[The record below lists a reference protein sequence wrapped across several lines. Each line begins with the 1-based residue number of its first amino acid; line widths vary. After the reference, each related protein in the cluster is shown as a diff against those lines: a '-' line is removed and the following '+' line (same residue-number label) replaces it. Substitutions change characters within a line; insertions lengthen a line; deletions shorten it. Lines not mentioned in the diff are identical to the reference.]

1 MAKKKSKKE
10 KKGDNAKK
18 PVNGAVAKGKSI
30 FAVIKGKITPR
41 RLIVLLIIIAAIIG
55 WKIYSNQKAEKEAET
70 AIVKVGDVREELIL
84 TGEIK
89 ADLHAQMRF
98 PTSGKLG
105 WIGVSEGDW
114 VYKGQAL
121 ASLNKTTLDAAYQQ
135 ARSNLRKYDSTVDR
149 VHDDLQGKD
158 ETETYT
164 EIETRVTA
172 ESSKDYYY
180 DALKTAEYNLRNA
193 NLIAPF
199 AGFVTY
205 TASSFAGVN
214 VLFSDIQIELID
226 PATIYFDVSADQ
238 SEVTNLNLGQKVIVI
253 LDSFPDKEFEG
264 EISYI
269 SYTPKTGEV
278 GSVYEIKVIFPVIEP
293 EFEHIRIGMTG
304 DAKFT
309 LSEKQDALYIPI
321 EFINTDKEGK
331 YVNLGSI
338 NNKVY
343 VEVGIEG
350 EDTVE
355 IKGDIR
361 KGDVVFD

>member
-1 MAKKKSKKE
+1 M
-10 KKGDNAKK
+10 
-18 PVNGAVAKGKSI
+18 
-30 FAVIKGKITPR
+30 FFTPSAIR
-41 RLIVLLIIIAAIIG
+41 RLIVLLIIIVAIVG
-55 WKIYSNQKAEKEAET
+55 WRIYSNQKAEKEAET
-70 AIVKVGDVREELIL
+70 ATVETGAVSEELIL

-121 ASLNKTTLDAAYQQ
+121 ASLNKITLDAAYQQ
-135 ARSNLRKYDSTVDR
+135 AMSNLRKYDATVNR
-149 VHDDLQGKD
+149 VHDDLKDKD
-158 ETETYT
+158 ETETFT

-172 ESSKDYYY
+172 EASKDYYY
-180 DALKTAEYNLRNA
+180 DALRTAEYNLRNA
-193 NLIAPF
+193 NLVAPF

-214 VLFSDIQIELID
+214 VTFSDIQIELLD

-238 SEVTNLNLGQKVIVI
+238 SEVTNLTIGQKVIVI

-269 SYTPKTGEV
+269 SYTPKAGEI
-278 GSVYEIKVIFPVIEP
+278 GSVYEIKVIFPVIDP
-293 EFEHIRIGMTG
+293 EFEHARVGMTG

-309 LSEKQDALYIPI
+309 LSEKQDTLYIPI

-331 YVNLGSI
+331 YINLGKI

-350 EDTVE
+350 EDIIE
-355 IKGDIR
+355 IKGDV
-361 KGDVVFD
+361 KEGDIVFD